1 MVRGHAWW
9 VGMCG
14 RGRHAWQG
22 GMQGRGVCVW
32 QGGMRA
38 GGMHGEGC
46 ACLGVVHAWDRMTDA
61 CKILPCRK
69 LRLRAVISKMF

>member
-1 MVRGHAWW
+1 MHGGWACVVGGDMHGRGACMAGG
-9 VGMCG
+9 VCG
-14 RGRHAWQG
+14 RVA
-22 GMQGRGVCVW
+22 CV
-32 QGGMRA
+32 A